1 MIPNED
7 YPLLLT
13 TPRAPDAILAELWE
27 VKREINR
34 SANYDIDTLVQMAH
48 ESSERI
54 RQQWR
59 QGEKESPFS

>member
-7 YPLLLT
+7 NPSPLT
-13 TPRAPDAILAELWE
+13 TPGAPDAILAELWD

-54 RQQWR
+54 RQQWQR
-59 QGEKESPFS
+59 ETKETE